1 MKYILSVVLV
11 LLTTTMLLTAKAPE
25 QKGELTWY
33 NKLSEAQQI
42 SNAQNKPI
50 FAFFTGSDWCGW
62 CHKLQ
67 REVFSKKEFIDWAK
81 KNVVLLEL
89 DFPRAKQLPEDIMKQ
104 NNELRQFF
112 RVQGYPT
119 VWMFFVKDDPATQK
133 KNIDA
138 LGSQGYPQNA
148 TQGRE
153 QDAFLN
159 EANTILSKIKKAT
172 PAPAPT
178 KAKAT
183 KKK

>member
-1 MKYILSVVLV
+1 MKYLFSFF
-11 LLTTTMLLTAKAPE
+11 LLTVISLNLVQAKAPE

-33 NKLSEAQQI
+33 NKLDEAQKI

-67 REVFSKKEFIDWAK
+67 REVFAKKEFIEWAK

-89 DFPRAKQLPEDIMKQ
+89 DFPRSKPMPEDITKQ
-104 NNELRQFF
+104 NSELQQFF

-119 VWMFFVKDDPATQK
+119 VWLFFVKDDPATKK
-133 KNIDA
+133 KNIEA

-148 TQGRE
+148 TPGRE
-153 QDAFLN
+153 QDAFIS
-159 EANTILSKIKKAT
+159 EANTNLSKMKKAE
-172 PAPAPT
+172 PAKKVAPT
-178 KAKAT
+178 KKTT
-183 KKK
+183 KK

>member
-1 MKYILSVVLV
+1 MKKLLS
-11 LLTTTMLLTAKAPE
+11 LLLMVIATSMVLTAGAPE
-25 QKGELTWY
+25 QKGDLNWY
-33 NKLSEAQQI
+33 NKLEEAQKMSI
-42 SNAQNKPI
+42 AQNKPI

-81 KNVVLLEL
+81 KNVILLEL
-89 DFPRAKQLPEDIMKQ
+89 DFPRAKKLPEDITKQ
-104 NNELRQFF
+104 NSELQQFF

-119 VWMFFVKDDPATQK
+119 VWMFFVKDDPATKK
-133 KNIDA
+133 KNIEA

-159 EANTILSKIKKAT
+159 EANSILSKAKK
-172 PAPAPT
+172 PAS
-178 KAKAT
+178 
-183 KKK
+183 KK